1 MLLNISTPVKI
12 DKGLGY
18 FDFPDALKRESL
30 HTYIGCQS
38 LFHQANKTAS
48 DRALLIVCSGSF
60 YLNKTRQMTNNV
72 LAMFQDSKTSK
83 LVQFNRV
90 EKIRV
95 NLPQE
100 VLQIQIVDI
109 DGNVQN
115 INGLAVVDICGKVS
129 DRLAAI

>member
-1 MLLNISTPVKI
+1 
-12 DKGLGY
+12 
-18 FDFPDALKRESL
+18 
-30 HTYIGCQS
+30 
-38 LFHQANKTAS
+38 
-48 DRALLIVCSGSF
+48 
-60 YLNKTRQMTNNV
+60 MTNNV

-129 DRLAAI
+129 DRLAAL

>member
-1 MLLNISTPVKI
+1 MLHHIISSSCKILPKSVGANSNVSKECGCHGTHGTHSDEGPV
-12 DKGLGY
+12 
-18 FDFPDALKRESL
+18 
-30 HTYIGCQS
+30 
-38 LFHQANKTAS
+38 
-48 DRALLIVCSGSF
+48 VCSGSF

-83 LVQFNRV
+83 LVQFNCV

-100 VLQIQIVDI
+100 VLKIQIVDI